1 MTCEYSNLQGV
12 PSNLQFEPANLQ
24 CEGFK
29 IFTISLSS
37 AEGSSSAALR
47 LQHWDAMDV
56 LGVKGL
62 VGPKRRIMR
71 IAAQAL
77 LLAILETY

>member
-1 MTCEYSNLQGV
+1 MTSEYSNLQGV

-24 CEGFK
+24 CEDFK

-47 LQHWDAMDV
+47 LQHWDTMDV

-62 VGPKRRIMR
+62 VGPKRRMR